1 MQPSL
6 KIVEGAVSPDDEHM
20 KLSYGSFDTDK
31 PPFPIVARVSPPRNG
46 VITLELLV
54 DDSTTAAMAK
64 RYGHIGAEAQRA
76 ALDTLVEPRP
86 APRWSDASS
95 F

>member
-1 MQPSL
+1 MTDSRDSPLSEEETERL
-6 KIVEGAVSPDDEHM
+6 KKALAEQREFLGSAP
-20 KLSYGSFDTDK
+20 LSKEEREAWS
-31 PPFPIVARVSPPRNG
+31 A
-46 VITLELLV
+46 
-54 DDSTTAAMAK
+54 STTAAMAK

>member
-1 MQPSL
+1 MTDSRDSPLSEEETERL
-6 KIVEGAVSPDDEHM
+6 KKALAEQREFLGSAP
-20 KLSYGSFDTDK
+20 LSKEEREAWS
-31 PPFPIVARVSPPRNG
+31 A
-46 VITLELLV
+46 
-54 DDSTTAAMAK
+54 STTATMAK
-64 RYGHIGAEAQRA
+64 CYGHIGAEAQRA

>member
-1 MQPSL
+1 MIQTSRKRVGL
-6 KIVEGAVSPDDEHM
+6 VLGVVLVAGLLLTGRYFLGAQS
-20 KLSYGSFDTDK
+20 
-31 PPFPIVARVSPPRNG
+31 
-46 VITLELLV
+46 
-54 DDSTTAAMAK
+54 TAAMAK

-86 APRWSDASS
+86 APRWCDASS